1 MNHKTSHSENPEFE
15 SKYKEAVEWLFLQA
29 PNYQIDGQKAYKPG
43 LQNITKLCEFFGNPQ
58 DKIKTIHIGGT
69 NGKGSTSNM
78 LASVL
83 QDAGYKV
90 GLYNSPHL
98 VDFTERI
105 KINGINADKE
115 FVYDFIQKLKNL
127 PNDILPSFFEFTTIM
142 AFEYFYQKKV
152 DFAIIEVGL
161 GGRLDSTNIIKPLV
175 SAITN
180 VALDHMNILGDT
192 VEKIAVEKA
201 GIIKENTPVING
213 DENESVKGIIRL
225 KAEETNSDFVD
236 ATEIKTNL
244 QSDLQGNYQHKNIK
258 VVIALVEILRK
269 KGLHISDENLERGLM
284 NVQKNTNFIGRWYK
298 FSGHPLTI
306 CDTGHNQAGLEL
318 VFAQLNS
325 IDKFKHI
332 VLGFVND
339 KKIDEVLSLLPKNST
354 FYFVKPSINRGRH
367 PRDYEDLLKNS
378 GIEYKIFDN
387 VQSGYLSALQSV
399 KNNEMIFIGGS
410 NFVVGDFLEKNLQ
423 E

>member
-15 SKYKEAVEWLFLQA
+15 SKYKEAVEWLFIQA
-29 PNYQIDGQKAYKPG
+29 PNYQINGQKAYKPG

-58 DKIKTIHIGGT
+58 DKIKTVHIGGT

-269 KGLHISDENLERGLM
+269 KGLHISDENLETGLM

-306 CDTGHNQAGLEL
+306 CDTGHNQAGLEQ

-367 PRDYEDLLKNS
+367 PKDYEDLLKKS